1 MENENLEN
9 KLQENA
15 LSFWQLVFYAI
26 VIMFPATAF
35 AITGSTAMAY
45 SGPVAPLSFLVA
57 GIILMFAIVAVYYYT
72 IYVANAGG
80 YYKFVEVSVR
90 NPYLSKTIGL
100 MQLLYYISIMWF
112 TSILSGWLL
121 WTGFETM
128 FNVSIPLWVVILVSL
143 IGPLGFLFVGYR
155 KISLS
160 GNLAIVVGA
169 TEIAIFAVIAV
180 LLILKTPYNSL
191 SYFNVY
197 NSWGGF
203 SGFFAAVV
211 VGGFL
216 TYAGY
221 GSIVMYGEEAKTP
234 HSTLKKAIVTA
245 AVIIVIYETFLLYS
259 VVAAAGPTLST
270 GLQFFAPGFYYTKL
284 YLGLTYLAIGF
295 AVILFDQIMA
305 PIFNGNQAARIIYA
319 LARDKVIPEK
329 LSKVHKKY
337 RSPYLAVILV
347 TILTVIGVLL
357 LITLSVYFY
366 GIDYGLF
373 VAWVI
378 PGTILSVIWMIYHA
392 VVNETL
398 PVMMKKIGKLN
409 VLTHIILPTVS
420 SVFFIIA
427 LYYSVQGIA
436 WPVSISF
443 IILVVWVIASLVY
456 IHFKKNQFKM
466 DELKLKLS
474 PKDAV

>member
-1 MENENLEN
+1 MDEENREN
-9 KLQENA
+9 KLEENA

-45 SGPVAPLSFLVA
+45 AGPVAPLSFLVA
-57 GIILMFAIVAVYYYT
+57 GIILLFAIVAVYYYT

-100 MQLLYYISIMWF
+100 MQFLYYISVMWF

-128 FNVSIPLWVVILVSL
+128 FNISIPLWLVILVSL
-143 IGPLGFLFVGYR
+143 AGPLGFLLVGYR

-160 GNLAIVVGA
+160 GNLAIAVGA
-169 TEIAIFAVIAV
+169 LEIAIFAVIGI
-180 LLILKTPYNSL
+180 LLIIKTPYNSL
-191 SYFNVY
+191 SYFDVS

-216 TYAGY
+216 TYSGY

-245 AVIIVIYETFLLYS
+245 AVIIIIYETFLLYS

-270 GLQFFAPGFYYTKL
+270 GLQFFAPGFYYTRI
-284 YLGLTYLAIGF
+284 YLGMTYLAVAFI
-295 AVILFDQIMA
+295 VVLFDQIMA
-305 PIFNGNQAARIIYA
+305 PVFNGNQAARIVFA
-319 LARDKVIPEK
+319 LARDRVIPEN
-329 LSKVHKKY
+329 LSKVHKKF
-337 RSPYLAVILV
+337 RSPYLAVLLV
-347 TILTVIGVLL
+347 TILTLIGVVL
-357 LITLSVYFY
+357 LIALSVYYY

-378 PGTILSVIWMIYHA
+378 PGTILSVIWMIYHV

-409 VLTHIILPTVS
+409 AIMHIALPTLA
-420 SVFFIIA
+420 SVFLIIA
-427 LYYSVQGIA
+427 LYYSVQGIV
-436 WPVSISF
+436 WPVSVSF
-443 IILVVWVIASLVY
+443 IILAVWIIASIIY
-456 IHFKKNQFKM
+456 IRFKKDQFKM
-466 DELKLKLS
+466 EELKLKDL
-474 PKDAV
+474 P